1 MLEDVLQLLPIIAEK
16 GEQSIYNLASGIN
29 RSMEEIGH
37 LLSSVLDVEVNFT
50 QSEPVRDPNRI
61 EILRISS
68 EFGFNPVDVM
78 GYAKKMISS
87 GVVQ

>member
-1 MLEDVLQLLPIIAEK
+1 M
-16 GEQSIYNLASGIN
+16 GEQVPEFAVV
-29 RSMEEIGH
+29 EF
-37 LLSSVLDVEVNFT
+37 VLDVEVNFS
-50 QSEPVRDPNRI
+50 QAEPVRKPNRI

-68 EFGFNPVDVM
+68 EFGFSPVDVM